1 MTHTLLRIAL
11 VVSFASLVAALP
23 DSARAAEEKTE
34 KKSWKRDRG
43 AIEKISAQRRE
54 VTIQVKKEDKR
65 RKISSVVSQTYKLA
79 ADCTFGT
86 QSNKKA
92 ALSDLKVGD
101 EVNVSYEEES
111 GLLIAHRI
119 AQVTKEADK

>member
-1 MTHTLLRIAL
+1 MIRGPFRIAL
-11 VVSFASLVAALP
+11 VVCFAVLAVAP
-23 DSARAAEEKTE
+23 QDSARAGEEKSD

-43 AIEKISAQRRE
+43 TIEKISAQRRE

-79 ADCTFGT
+79 PDCTFGT

-92 ALSDLKVGD
+92 ALTDLKVGD
-101 EVNVSYEEES
+101 EANVSYDDDS
-111 GLLIAHRI
+111 GVLIAHRI
-119 AQVTKEADK
+119 AHVTKEAGK